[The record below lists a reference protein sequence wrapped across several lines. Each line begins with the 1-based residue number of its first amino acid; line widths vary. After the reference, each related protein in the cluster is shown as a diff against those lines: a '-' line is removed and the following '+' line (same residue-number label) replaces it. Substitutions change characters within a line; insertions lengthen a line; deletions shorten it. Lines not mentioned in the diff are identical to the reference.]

1 MSHDLRGIEPFGAD
15 VCVGLHVMH
24 AGAVARTGL
33 YQLARVVARPAA
45 DHDYD
50 VGLACHLDR
59 RGLPF
64 LGGLA
69 DRVEEAHVRLRESP
83 SDQVDQVPHLLYR
96 LRRLGR
102 QAEAWMLL
110 EREHIIVFEHDV
122 EAIEIA
128 GEAAHLHMVAL
139 PDDDDVVALACE
151 GRDGA
156 VRDVYERARG
166 FDHRQ
171 PQGAGPR
178 EGPPGRAVGRHH
190 QGGRRLDVCDVLRER
205 DALRREGAQ
214 DGGVVDEVAEDRE
227 GAGGSVLERERDGI
241 ANAETHAEVG
251 RTEDAHTLQLKVYF
265 GANYVKS
272 VWNWSAAR
280 ASDAVR
286 PARVLLQAQLLSG
299 SQQGDRFTN
308 APGARFR
315 PLRCMN
321 PDDEVT
327 PVGGSQLA
335 KEFPRSGIRPQ
346 RFGDVDRQV
355 RDDRPWRVG
364 VVRWRGRETGRRQQ
378 AGRLEFVKILLYSGQ
393 KR

>member
-1 MSHDLRGIEPFGAD
+1 MTGHRSPSATPRDAWRPRLDLADLSRRLVRRSLSGGGSVGAKADARLDAVDDVVRRRGAGRQSHDLRGIEPFGAD

-33 YQLARVVARPAA
+33 DQLARVVARPAA
-45 DHDYD
+45 DHDDD

-102 QAEAWMLL
+102 HADAWMLL
-110 EREHIIVFEHDV
+110 EREDVIVFEHDV

-128 GEAAHLHMVAL
+128 GEAAHLHVVAL
-139 PDDDDVVALACE
+139 PDDDDVVALARE

-156 VRDVYERARG
+156 VRDVDERARG

-178 EGPPGRAVGRHH
+178 EGPLGRAVGRHH
-190 QGGRRLDVCDVLRER
+190 QGRRLDVCDVLRDR
-205 DALRREGAQ
+205 DALRLEGAQ
-214 DGGVVDEVAEDRE
+214 DGGVVDEVPEDRE
-227 GAGGSVLERERDGI
+227 GAGVSVLERERDGI

-251 RTEDAHTLQLKVYF
+251 RSKDTH
-265 GANYVKS
+265 
-272 VWNWSAAR
+272 
-280 ASDAVR
+280 
-286 PARVLLQAQLLSG
+286 G
-299 SQQGDRFTN
+299 S
-308 APGARFR
+308 
-315 PLRCMN
+315 
-321 PDDEVT
+321 
-327 PVGGSQLA
+327 
-335 KEFPRSGIRPQ
+335 
-346 RFGDVDRQV
+346 
-355 RDDRPWRVG
+355 
-364 VVRWRGRETGRRQQ
+364 
-378 AGRLEFVKILLYSGQ
+378 
-393 KR
+393 